1 MKNENG
7 QKTVI
12 ARKKRFGD
20 EEYGATPSPPDL
32 CMYIGACGY
41 GVTVAT
47 VKPPKTRQTTTTT
60 IKTTTTVTTT
70 TLRTKSFSMFNAFF
84 DVIGNKIKTPMIQ
97 NTELTTLKLRKT
109 TSPSTRFISRTT
121 SSSFTLAEISPS
133 KTYQSTIS
141 SQDSKTENS
150 KVITSQSVPEKM
162 VQNSFAQQK
171 KKINWAS
178 NGYFHIYLTSFKNI
192 QPI

>member
-1 MKNENG
+1 M
-7 QKTVI
+7 I
-12 ARKKRFGD
+12 ARKKRTGVGGLN
-20 EEYGATPSPPDL
+20 YPSSTL
-32 CMYIGACGY
+32 CMPLCPYPTI
-41 GVTVAT
+41 AT
-47 VKPPKTRQTTTTT
+47 VKSLESRQTTTTT

-84 DVIGNKIKTPMIQ
+84 DVIGHKIKKPMIQ

-162 VQNSFAQQK
+162 VQNSFAYQK

-178 NGYFHIYLTSFKNI
+178 NGNLHIYLTSFKNI
-192 QPI
+192 

>member
-1 MKNENG
+1 MKNENE

-12 ARKKRFGD
+12 ARKKRTGD
-20 EEYGATPSPPDL
+20 RGSGSNLGAFISIFQNAGTINPLKS
-32 CMYIGACGY
+32 
-41 GVTVAT
+41 
-47 VKPPKTRQTTTTT
+47 RQTTTTT

-84 DVIGNKIKTPMIQ
+84 DVIGHKIKKPMIQ

-109 TSPSTRFISRTT
+109 TSPSTTFISRTT
-121 SSSFTLAEISPS
+121 SSSFTLPEISPS

-162 VQNSFAQQK
+162 VQNSFAYQK

-178 NGYFHIYLTSFKNI
+178 NGNLHIYLTSFKNI
-192 QPI
+192 